1 MMKKLTITII
11 KKIFK
16 ARQPSSHKG
25 NHGHAL
31 IVAGNIGSMG
41 AAVIASR
48 ACLRSGAGLLTVN
61 TPAKQAFILQLAIP
75 EAMYVVREKADDTFE
90 KFSAVG
96 AGPGLGAGKD
106 EAKLLTN
113 LLAQCKKPLL
123 LDADA
128 LNIVAAHKKLLA
140 KIPAGTV
147 LTPHPKEFDRLFG
160 SHSATAERVAT
171 AIQMAQDYT
180 VVIVLKGHETLVT
193 FKGESFTNTTGNAG
207 LAKAGSG
214 DALTGI
220 ITALLA
226 QGYDSFDAAKLG
238 VFIHGLAADFAL
250 QLQSLE
256 SMLITDVIECIGK
269 AFKHIDT

>member
-1 MMKKLTITII
+1 MKKLTIAVI

-16 ARQPSSHKG
+16 AREVSSHKG
-25 NHGHAL
+25 DHGHAL
-31 IVAGNIGSMG
+31 IVAGNIGRMG

-61 TPAKQAFILQLAIP
+61 TPAEQAFILQVAIP
-75 EAMYVVREKADDTFE
+75 EAMYIVRHKTEDDLT
-90 KFSAVG
+90 KFSAAG
-96 AGPGLGAGKD
+96 IGPGLGVGKD
-106 EAKLLTN
+106 EAKLLAY
-113 LLAQCKKPLL
+113 LLAHFNKPML

-128 LNIVAAHKKLLA
+128 LNIIAAHKKLLA
-140 KIPAGTV
+140 AIPAGTV

-160 SHSATAERVAT
+160 NHTTTEERVAT
-171 AIQMAQDYT
+171 AIKKAAEYN

-193 FKGESFTNTTGNAG
+193 FKGASFINTTGNAG

-220 ITALLA
+220 ITGFLA
-226 QGYDSFDAAKLG
+226 QGYNSFDAAKLG
-238 VFIHGLAADFAL
+238 VFIHGLSADFAL
-250 QLQSLE
+250 QQQSLE
-256 SMLITDVIECIGK
+256 SMLITDAIECIGN